1 MKREL
6 SGGITSRKRFAGK
19 SDFSVKQVSTTLL
32 LLLLCLL
39 LPTTLKA
46 VTTTIDFGPAATA
59 AQFTAD
65 NPGNSNYNCTVTMG
79 EDYSPIGNGA
89 KKGVII
95 NWKNSK
101 TNSTDISR
109 VAFLLNTN
117 GVGNADNTGAG
128 FYLRRNSS
136 LSSRP
141 AGLYTGSS
149 GNKLAVLGLKPGN
162 KVTISL
168 AAGSVKYV
176 QSVHADEG
184 QGDLYNYNGATLNL
198 TNPITINSLGDLI
211 IEATQGTYIKSIT
224 IEEEIATYTI
234 QTNSSDNSTEFWFT
248 APGSLEVND
257 FAIPYMSVSFGS
269 AKDYLV
275 VQGSSPNDCAAHMF
289 QTTGQYAGTETLST
303 DANTNWQP
311 SAGNFYAFRPT
322 GGGKV
327 EVSGSLTGSKTHL
340 FVYDPAKN
348 NGNGGWEGNYP
359 TFYSETY
366 TSGSFNF
373 NVEKDK
379 VYYICIDNGENSGE
393 HSNAFHLHWFKFTP
407 TFRLDALAK
416 VVDLDK
422 DVENGSIK
430 LTKIYGYGNRT
441 NITVKRCTANIDETT
456 VNARIVSNNDGSGY
470 LTIDKPTFA
479 SGTDKAGTIILDV
492 ETGGGDAAFVVTF
505 PYNADYNMDE
515 TTGRSQ
521 GHTWNFLDTR
531 LSDSN
536 IKNCKIRQTDGTYT
550 TGTNTGILSIGQY
563 KDTNSQF
570 RKETDN
576 REWTE
581 GWVIKDLQGNI
592 TDPMYKNVFDMVGDN
607 ADMIWET
614 EGLWFDTGTNLS
626 CLYNENDNPTYY
638 KIENNQR
645 VETDPAQPT
654 EFRYTSIDPDR
665 YVGLLPDA
673 NGASSFTIPGL
684 KDGDR
689 VLIFMKSSAKSG
701 SDREA
706 IFLNIE
712 GAGDAIGTPINSS
725 DLYGA
730 GGAIWAEHERYEG
743 CYHFVKIGDGNMK
756 FTMKRGAICK
766 LMYIHIYSGKR
777 LDTDHI
783 ERGGNSPLLFL
794 NDEGTAQENAA
805 GGYYNLHY
813 RGKGENIKAQVLV
826 QSGNLTND
834 GLEAA
839 TGTFSTDKF
848 WYFKDSK
855 TIRPANYDKNYIQFK
870 STVGEF
876 GTFRLRLMD
885 MDFIHDNGA
894 QTGLSG
900 QGYKYVCDFADRNF
914 TVGYR
919 EKKSYPYTWDF
930 TDMMGFS
937 SSDIAAE
944 NTNYPETTNKYE
956 RKGWD
961 ISLWDKDGYMLI
973 GNEYDANNDGD
984 IFSQNKNGFGNQLYA
999 NDKIIPETQGL
1010 WFYMDDNNP
1019 VHNRCMQ
1026 ITNKGL
1032 HFVNQN
1038 LDDNHNPWWNYK
1050 MVVPSVPS
1058 GAAVYLRMK
1067 RDPRI
1072 EETDKKYSEKDNVNV
1087 LFLNTRFHFG
1097 TSSETNPKTSL
1108 TEDTQDVYATTKNEG
1123 NYAFFK
1129 VPGTEDEYILVVKNT
1144 GAEDHLTF
1152 TLNGWIV
1159 KKLSVSEDFK
1169 KVNKFGWATESRDHV
1184 IDQALTTELTGN
1196 TFETYVVTGADYAS
1210 KTVTI
1215 EKVETSKKVMKKAS
1229 EGGNQAY
1236 IIRNMDMDDSM
1247 KDANGKDAPGLVKI
1261 LDDGFH
1267 LFVPDM
1273 HDFIKDRQGNQKSE
1287 KDMAGSKMKALLG
1300 PQTLN
1305 KKGEGNIYNYV
1316 LTTTVNQVGMDV
1328 EKPLNDVGFYRV
1340 KNGSSSAGNQGYL
1353 PVDCTVPTGT
1363 TDGGGAKMSLV
1374 FVSSDDSYENVET
1387 AIEVPFE
1394 VVSGSNNA
1402 VYYNL
1407 NGQKMS
1413 GKPAKGGLYIM
1424 NGKKIL
1430 VK

>member
-1 MKREL
+1 MEKLRY
-6 SGGITSRKRFAGK
+6 GGLASLKTDVGK
-19 SDFSVKQVSTTLL
+19 NVKSFPTKHVFTTLL
-32 LLLLCLL
+32 LMLLCMIIS
-39 LPTTLKA
+39 PSVVKA
-46 VTTTIDFGPAATA
+46 EKITIDFVNAGVAAYEIA
-59 AQFTAD
+59 SGD
-65 NPGNSNYNCTVTMG
+65 NTGSYANIVMTDQNYSNITNAKIGKVINYKYNGKYTR
-79 EDYSPIGNGA
+79 
-89 KKGVII
+89 
-95 NWKNSK
+95 
-101 TNSTDISR
+101 STDLSR
-109 VAFLLNTN
+109 LAFAVNTN
-117 GVGNADNTGAG
+117 GSGNTHNANDGW
-128 FYLRRNSS
+128 YLRGEKTGQDNKYWKCR
-136 LSSRP
+136 
-141 AGLYTGSS
+141 GLYTGQN
-149 GNKLAVLGLKPGN
+149 GGANLALLNLYPGD
-162 KVTISL
+162 KVTVTFS
-168 AAGSVKYV
+168 ASSNVASYGAG
-176 QSVHADEG
+176 VHNEHDDFWIGSGTQFEVG
-184 QGDLYNYNGATLNL
+184 F
-198 TNPITINSLGDLI
+198 SGDLI
-211 IEATQGTYIKSIT
+211 LHANVGTVIEKIEIETLPEATYSLTTEGTTSTFQFTGAGRIT
-224 IEEEIATYTI
+224 E
-234 QTNSSDNSTEFWFT
+234 
-248 APGSLEVND
+248 ND
-257 FAIPYMSVSFGS
+257 FAVPYMSFSFGS
-269 AKDYLV
+269 VDDNIIVDEIGGNLQSRMLKAD
-275 VQGSSPNDCAAHMF
+275 
-289 QTTGQYAGTETLST
+289 GTETLE
-303 DANTNWQP
+303 TNGENSQP

-322 GGGKV
+322 GGG
-327 EVSGSLTGSKTHL
+327 EISITGGIQGNCVHL
-340 FVYDPAKN
+340 FVYDPSPNVK
-348 NGNGGWEGNYP
+348 GWVQTQPDVYYKE
-359 TFYSETY
+359 TFNAPSSHYGTF
-366 TSGSFNF
+366 TFT
-373 NVEKDK
+373 VEKNK
-379 VYYICIDNGENSGE
+379 IYYVCINNLDQSE
-393 HSNAFHLHWFKFTP
+393 HGNAFHLHSFTFTN
-407 TFRLDALAK
+407 TFRLNELAK
-416 VVDLDK
+416 VVDLEK
-422 DVENGSIK
+422 ETGNTIFLTQIQGAGGLGQNPVHVKKCSGNIDVTNI
-430 LTKIYGYGNRT
+430 LPATPIDQYGNFYI
-441 NITVKRCTANIDETT
+441 N
-456 VNARIVSNNDGSGY
+456 
-470 LTIDKPTFA
+470 KPTFLDE
-479 SGTDKAGTIILDV
+479 TKDKAGTVILDIN
-492 ETGGGDAAFVVTF
+492 TQGGEATFVVTF
-505 PYNADYNMDE
+505 PYHADYGWDE
-515 TTGRSQ
+515 ATGRSH
-521 GHTWNFLDTR
+521 GHIWNFIDPR

-536 IKNCKIRQTDGTYT
+536 SGNSKVWDGYSGFADGPAT
-550 TGTNTGILSIGQY
+550 TGILSIGQY
-563 KDTNSQF
+563 KNPSSQM
-570 RKETDN
+570 RHETDD

-581 GWVIKDLQGNI
+581 SWTIKSLSGEI
-592 TDPMYKNVFDMVGDN
+592 TDPMYKNVYDMVGDN

-614 EGLWFDTGTNLS
+614 EGLWFDTASNLS
-626 CLYNENDNPTYY
+626 CLYNENDAM
-638 KIENNQR
+638 
-645 VETDPAQPT
+645 DGLGQPT
-654 EFRYTSIDPDR
+654 QHLQTMTSDPDR
-665 YVGLLPDA
+665 YVGLVA
-673 NGASSFTIPGL
+673 VKSNETITEGAPSFTIPGL

-689 VLIFMKSSAKSG
+689 VLIYMKSADKSG

-712 GAGDAIGTPINSS
+712 GALDAVGTPIVST

-730 GGAIWAEHERYEG
+730 GGTEYSHSRYEG
-743 CYHFVKIGDGNMK
+743 CYHFIKDASETPMK
-756 FTMKRGAICK
+756 FTMVRGAICK
-766 LMYIHIYSGKR
+766 LMYIQIYTGKR
-777 LDTDHI
+777 IDTDHI
-783 ERGGNSPLLFL
+783 ERGGTSPLLFL

-826 QSGNLTND
+826 KSGNLTDNS
-834 GLEAA
+834 
-839 TGTFSTDKF
+839 FSSDK
-848 WYFKDSK
+848 YYYNK
-855 TIRPANYDKNYIQFK
+855 TNNYEKTAINFK

-876 GTFRLRLMD
+876 GVFRLRLMD
-885 MDFIHDNGA
+885 MDFIHDNGNA
-894 QTGLSG
+894 SGLSG

-961 ISLWDKDGYMLI
+961 ISFWDEDGYMLI
-973 GNEYDANNDGD
+973 GNEYDPSGDGE

-999 NDKIIPETQGL
+999 NNKIIPETQGL

-1026 ITNKGL
+1026 ITSEGL

-1038 LDDNHNPWWNYK
+1038 LGDDNHNPWWNYK

-1072 EETDKKYSEKDNVNV
+1072 EETDKKYSDQDLANV

-1215 EKVETSKKVMKKAS
+1215 EKVDTSKKVMKKAS

-1273 HDFIKDRQGNQKSE
+1273 HDFIKNRQDGFTNQKSE
-1287 KDMAGSKMKALLG
+1287 RDMGSSKMKALLG

-1374 FVSSDDSYENVET
+1374 FVSFDDSSENVET

>member
-1 MKREL
+1 MMNKLFAGRM
-6 SGGITSRKRFAGK
+6 TSRTNLAGK
-19 SDFSVKQVSTTLL
+19 SDFSAKQVSTTLL
-32 LLLLCLL
+32 LLLLGMLM
-39 LPTTLKA
+39 PQKSWS
-46 VTTTIDFGPAATA
+46 VTTTMNFGPAATA
-59 AQFTAD
+59 AQFHAD
-65 NPGNSNYNCTVTMG
+65 SPNEVKYSAEVVMSSTDYNA
-79 EDYSPIGNGA
+79 IGNGA
-89 KKGVII
+89 KIGEVIHS
-95 NWKNSK
+95 KNS
-101 TNSTDISR
+101 
-109 VAFLLNTN
+109 NTN
-117 GVGNADNTGAG
+117 PDVDITRLAFVFNSSGVGNADNTGVG
-128 FYLRRNSS
+128 FYLRRNSR
-136 LSSRP
+136 LNPRP

-162 KVTISL
+162 RVTFTLNNGGKI
-168 AAGSVKYV
+168 KYV

-184 QGDLYNYNGATLNL
+184 NGDLYNYNGAELGSNPTL
-198 TNPITINSLGDLI
+198 TINSLGDLI
-211 IEATQGTYIKSIT
+211 IEPTQGTYIASIT
-224 IEEEIATYTI
+224 IEEEIAEYTI
-234 QTNSSDNSTEFWFT
+234 QTNSDNSTEFWFT

-269 AKDYLV
+269 ANDYLV
-275 VQGSSPNDCAAHMF
+275 VQGSSSNDYAAHMI

-303 DANTNWQP
+303 DASTNYQP

-322 GGGKV
+322 GGGIV
-327 EVSGSLTGSKTHL
+327 QVSGSLTGNQTHL
-340 FVYDPAKN
+340 FVYNPATN
-348 NGNGGWEGNYP
+348 SWEGKNGK
-359 TFYSETY
+359 FYQETY
-366 TSGSFNF
+366 TSGSFSF

-379 VYYICIDNGENSGE
+379 IYYICINNQDNNE
-393 HSNAFHLHWFKFTP
+393 HSYSYHLHWFKFTP

-416 VVDLDK
+416 VVDLDN

-430 LTKIYGYGNRT
+430 LTKIYGYGNST

-479 SGTDKAGTIILDV
+479 SGTDEAGTIILDV

-505 PYNADYNMDE
+505 PYHADYNMDE
-515 TTGRSQ
+515 ATGRSQ

-536 IKNCKIRQTDGTYT
+536 IENCKIRQTDGTYA
-550 TGTNTGILSIGQY
+550 TGNNTGILSIGQY
-563 KDTNSQF
+563 KDTSSQF
-570 RKETDN
+570 HKETEN
-576 REWTE
+576 REWAD
-581 GWVIKDLQGNI
+581 GWVIKDSQGNI

-654 EFRYTSIDPDR
+654 EFRFTSIDPDR

-673 NGASSFTIPGL
+673 DGASSFTIPGL

-766 LMYIHIYSGKR
+766 LMYIRIYSGKR
-777 LDTDHI
+777 LDTNHV
-783 ERGGNSPLLFL
+783 ERGNNSPLLFL

-805 GGYYNLHY
+805 GGWYQMHY
-813 RGKGENIKAQVLV
+813 RGKGENIDAKVIV
-826 QSGNLTND
+826 RSGNLTD
-834 GLEAA
+834 ES
-839 TGTFSTDKF
+839 FSTTGDNKKF
-848 WYFKDSK
+848 EVNANK
-855 TIRPANYDKNYIQFK
+855 TAVSFK
-870 STVGEF
+870 STVGQF
-876 GTFRLRLMD
+876 GVFRLRLMD
-885 MDFIHDNGA
+885 LDFQHGNIE
-894 QTGLSG
+894 G

-1026 ITNKGL
+1026 ITSKGL

-1050 MVVPSVPS
+1050 MVVPSVPY

-1067 RDPRI
+1067 RDSRI
-1072 EETDKKYSEKDNVNV
+1072 QDTDKKYSAQDDANV

-1144 GAEDHLTF
+1144 GVEDHLTF
-1152 TLNGWIV
+1152 TLNGWSV

-1215 EKVETSKKVMKKAS
+1215 EKVNTSKKVMKKAT

-1287 KDMAGSKMKALLG
+1287 KDMDGSKMKALLG

-1374 FVSSDDSYENVET
+1374 FDSFDDSYENVET